1 MPSRRKSEAFGK
13 LVAGAGLQCAD
24 LVEHTMFTV
33 EGGQLAASLLIERK
47 ATAAI
52 FASDILALGGVK
64 AVRRA
69 GLSVPGD
76 FSVVGFDDSFL
87 MNCTDPPLST
97 VRQPIE
103 AMGRAALTLLLNQID
118 GGMTMDREL
127 LFEPELVVRS
137 STGAV
142 PRS

>member
-1 MPSRRKSEAFGK
+1 M
-13 LVAGAGLQCAD
+13 
-24 LVEHTMFTV
+24 
-33 EGGQLAASLLIERK
+33 LIERN

-52 FASDILALGGVK
+52 FGSDILALGGVK

-97 VRQPIE
+97 IRQPIE
-103 AMGRAALTLLLNQID
+103 SMGRAALTLLLNQID

-142 PRS
+142 PRR